1 MLLSTLYTPKIS
13 GGFVLSVLYLKIG
26 LSECSDKLLR
36 NIMQRNVAFAKA
48 STNNQSLSILCR
60 PDSNSFKKVR

>member
-1 MLLSTLYTPKIS
+1 M
-13 GGFVLSVLYLKIG
+13 LSVLYLKIG